1 MLQRLLQQY
10 GVAFAGNN
18 SLNTNG
24 TRSGNGTT
32 PVVSKHTNKINGN
45 SSSSSHVN
53 NNANSNAEHESNN
66 DPSRISTQL
75 DSLSL
80 DTASGDHSTHGASR
94 ENDSTTESTN
104 RPAPTELSTQNSSI
118 VEQGVANSN
127 VSNVRA
133 TNLDNTVVMP
143 PGLSTRGVSNSRSS
157 SSLPVSQ
164 TNGNTSPSD
173 NTTSSEHVPATNNSS
188 INGSSSTTNGG
199 PLAASSTTSSS
210 AIDQASGS
218 NNNKCDSSSTN
229 HSNDIMVQDGLPK
242 YKRDLVA
249 KIKVLRTELSSLQ
262 PQSGHCRLEVSRQEV
277 FEDSYRLIVKMRPK
291 DLRKRLMIKFK
302 GEDGLDYGGVARE
315 WLYLLSHEML
325 NPYYGL
331 FQYSR

>member
-1 MLQRLLQQY
+1 M
-10 GVAFAGNN
+10 
-18 SLNTNG
+18 
-24 TRSGNGTT
+24 
-32 PVVSKHTNKINGN
+32 
-45 SSSSSHVN
+45 
-53 NNANSNAEHESNN
+53 
-66 DPSRISTQL
+66 
-75 DSLSL
+75 
-80 DTASGDHSTHGASR
+80 DTASRDHSSQNQNRGNVFEEENTISSASM
-94 ENDSTTESTN
+94 EITT
-104 RPAPTELSTQNSSI
+104 QSSSQGD
-118 VEQGVANSN
+118 QGVANAN

-143 PGLSTRGVSNSRSS
+143 PGLSVRGLASSRNHSSAISN
-157 SSLPVSQ
+157 Q
-164 TNGNTSPSD
+164 TNGNSSPSD
-173 NTTSSEHVPATNNSS
+173 TPTSSENVPATNNSNV
-188 INGSSSTTNGG
+188 NGTSSTSNGG
-199 PLAASSTTSSS
+199 LTAASASNSSPAIQPTSN
-210 AIDQASGS
+210 S
-218 NNNKCDSSSTN
+218 NNNKCDSSSTKL
-229 HSNDIMVQDGLPK
+229 SNDIMAQDGLPK

>member
-1 MLQRLLQQY
+1 MT
-10 GVAFAGNN
+10 GNE
-18 SLNTNG
+18 T
-24 TRSGNGTT
+24 
-32 PVVSKHTNKINGN
+32 
-45 SSSSSHVN
+45 
-53 NNANSNAEHESNN
+53 NN
-66 DPSRISTQL
+66 DPSRISSEL
-75 DSLSL
+75 NSLSL
-80 DTASGDHSTHGASR
+80 DTASRDNSSQNQNRGNVSPEENTISTAS
-94 ENDSTTESTN
+94 
-104 RPAPTELSTQNSSI
+104 TELTTQSSTQGD
-118 VEQGVANSN
+118 QGVANAN

-133 TNLDNTVVMP
+133 TNLNNTVVMP
-143 PGLSTRGVSNSRSS
+143 PGLSVRGLASSRNNSSAISN
-157 SSLPVSQ
+157 Q
-164 TNGNTSPSD
+164 TNGNSSPSD
-173 NTTSSEHVPATNNSS
+173 TPTSSENVPATNNSNV
-188 INGSSSTTNGG
+188 NGSSSTSNGG
-199 PLAASSTTSSS
+199 LIAASASTSSP
-210 AIDQASGS
+210 AIQPTLNS
-218 NNNKCDSSSTN
+218 NNNKCDSSSTKL
-229 HSNDIMVQDGLPK
+229 SNDIMAQDGLPK

>member
-1 MLQRLLQQY
+1 MT
-10 GVAFAGNN
+10 GNE
-18 SLNTNG
+18 T
-24 TRSGNGTT
+24 
-32 PVVSKHTNKINGN
+32 
-45 SSSSSHVN
+45 
-53 NNANSNAEHESNN
+53 NN
-66 DPSRISTQL
+66 DPSRISSEL
-75 DSLSL
+75 NSLSL
-80 DTASGDHSTHGASR
+80 DTASRDNSSQNQNRGNVSPEENIISTASM
-94 ENDSTTESTN
+94 ELTTQS
-104 RPAPTELSTQNSSI
+104 STQGD
-118 VEQGVANSN
+118 QGVANAN

-133 TNLDNTVVMP
+133 TNLNNTVVMP
-143 PGLSTRGVSNSRSS
+143 PGLSVRGLASSRNNSSAISN
-157 SSLPVSQ
+157 Q
-164 TNGNTSPSD
+164 TNGNSSPSD
-173 NTTSSEHVPATNNSS
+173 TPTSSENVPATNNSNV
-188 INGSSSTTNGG
+188 NGSSSTSNGG
-199 PLAASSTTSSS
+199 LIAASASTSSP
-210 AIDQASGS
+210 AIQPTLNS
-218 NNNKCDSSSTN
+218 NNNKCDSSSTKL
-229 HSNDIMVQDGLPK
+229 SNDIMAQDGLPK

>member
-1 MLQRLLQQY
+1 MT
-10 GVAFAGNN
+10 GNE
-18 SLNTNG
+18 T
-24 TRSGNGTT
+24 
-32 PVVSKHTNKINGN
+32 
-45 SSSSSHVN
+45 
-53 NNANSNAEHESNN
+53 NN
-66 DPSRISTQL
+66 DPSRISSEL
-75 DSLSL
+75 NSLSL
-80 DTASGDHSTHGASR
+80 DTASRDNSSQNQNRGNVSPEENTISTAS
-94 ENDSTTESTN
+94 
-104 RPAPTELSTQNSSI
+104 TELTTQSSTQGD
-118 VEQGVANSN
+118 QGVANAN

-143 PGLSTRGVSNSRSS
+143 PGLSVRGLASSRNHSSAISN
-157 SSLPVSQ
+157 Q
-164 TNGNTSPSD
+164 TNGNSSPSD
-173 NTTSSEHVPATNNSS
+173 TPTSSENVPATNNSNV
-188 INGSSSTTNGG
+188 NGTSSTSNGG
-199 PLAASSTTSSS
+199 LIAASASTSSP
-210 AIDQASGS
+210 AIQPTSNS
-218 NNNKCDSSSTN
+218 NNNKCDSSSTKL
-229 HSNDIMVQDGLPK
+229 SNDIMAQDGLPK

>member
-1 MLQRLLQQY
+1 M
-10 GVAFAGNN
+10 
-18 SLNTNG
+18 
-24 TRSGNGTT
+24 
-32 PVVSKHTNKINGN
+32 
-45 SSSSSHVN
+45 
-53 NNANSNAEHESNN
+53 
-66 DPSRISTQL
+66 
-75 DSLSL
+75 
-80 DTASGDHSTHGASR
+80 DTASRDHSSQNQNRGNVSAE
-94 ENDSTTESTN
+94 ENS
-104 RPAPTELSTQNSSI
+104 LSTGSMELTTQSSSQGD
-118 VEQGVANSN
+118 QGVANAN

-143 PGLSTRGVSNSRSS
+143 PGLSVRGLASSRNHSSAISN
-157 SSLPVSQ
+157 Q
-164 TNGNTSPSD
+164 TNGNSSPSD
-173 NTTSSEHVPATNNSS
+173 TPTSSENVPATNNSNV
-188 INGSSSTTNGG
+188 NGTSSTSNGG
-199 PLAASSTTSSS
+199 LIAASASTSSP
-210 AIDQASGS
+210 AIQPTSNS
-218 NNNKCDSSSTN
+218 NNNKCDSSSTKL
-229 HSNDIMVQDGLPK
+229 SNDIMAQDGLPK